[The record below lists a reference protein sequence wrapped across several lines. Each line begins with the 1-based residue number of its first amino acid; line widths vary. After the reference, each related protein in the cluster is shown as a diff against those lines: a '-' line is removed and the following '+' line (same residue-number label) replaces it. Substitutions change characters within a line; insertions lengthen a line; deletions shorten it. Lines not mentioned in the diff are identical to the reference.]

1 MTLNICQYEKHR
13 ITNMLCVFL
22 YWTTYKNCVVSWAE
36 CCVADRTVH
45 FRFFLLSFT
54 VFFFFLS
61 FFSRQETI
69 CISLFQTLPCVFF
82 SIWVNESISIIL
94 KFIGTITLTFLPH
107 KDGNPDGPF
116 SQQTSTDSF
125 NQKSYWEYKN
135 VSVLFQNDRRLPIRK
150 KTNKTEMIYIYS
162 QVLKYWQ

>member
-1 MTLNICQYEKHR
+1 MSIWEAENYKYALLNDLQELCR
-13 ITNMLCVFL
+13 FLSGMLRRWQDCSLQVFPAVF
-22 YWTTYKNCVVSWAE
+22 Y
-36 CCVADRTVH
+36 R
-45 FRFFLLSFT
+45 
-54 VFFFFLS
+54 FFFFS
-61 FFSRQETI
+61 FF
-69 CISLFQTLPCVFF
+69 LFQTRDNLHFPVLNTSLCCFF